1 MRFTI
6 TTAALAALILAV
18 VAPVAQANVARVEFS
33 IGQVTGLG
41 GDGRERRLVKGSTLD
56 AGDTVRTAKGRAQ
69 IRFTDGGYTSLQPN
83 TEFRIDDYHYDTK
96 RKEESVGFFSLLKG
110 GLRTITGAIGKIR
123 KKSYQLRT
131 PVATVGIRGTE
142 YLAVVGNSLTVHV
155 GDGEIEVCSNVACT
169 PFGSHQTGYVASAN
183 SVAVLTEH
191 PPSLAPPQERQ
202 VYAYNND
209 YQAQFDE
216 GAQFSSSDQFLDGQ
230 AQDSGLSDGPFYAL
244 AVSWGENISNF
255 DLFARPY
262 DLSPAGELTD
272 GRFDASGG
280 LIKYS
285 NNNTGGTPITGDSG
299 SAQIVEAGVSGPIGW
314 GRWTMGSATAGS
326 SSSGSVPVN
335 LSGYSSHHYAIGLP
349 TAAMPSGRATYS
361 LLGATSPTLASGS
374 AAPGTM
380 NSANLAADFASSS
393 VTLNM
398 DMDVNGN
405 NYATTG
411 LLMSIPSSPNPN
423 DFTFSGGGRLT
434 TNSTDCISSCFTNVE
449 GFFAGDG
456 ASHAGIA
463 YETDIPAANDRI
475 NGAAVFSKD

>member
-1 MRFTI
+1 MRPSGTRFI
-6 TTAALAALILAV
+6 FTAAAMAALMMAIA
-18 VAPVAQANVARVEFS
+18 APAAHANVARVEFS

-41 GDGRERRLVKGSTLD
+41 SDGKERRLVKGSTLD

-142 YLAVVGNSLTVHV
+142 YLAVLGNSLTVHV

-202 VYAYNND
+202 VYAYNGE

-216 GAQFSSSDQFLDGQ
+216 GAQFSSSDQFLGASENSQLADGE
-230 AQDSGLSDGPFYAL
+230 LYAL
-244 AVSWGENISNF
+244 AVSWGENASVA
-255 DLFARPY
+255 DLFAAGLLDP
-262 DLSPAGELTD
+262 PGELTD
-272 GRFDASGG
+272 GRFNSAGG

-285 NNNTGGTPITGDSG
+285 NNNFGSVPITGDSG
-299 SAQIVEAGVSGPIGW
+299 TAQFEDVGVSGPVGW
-314 GRWTMGSATAGS
+314 GRWTMGNITAGQS
-326 SSSGSVPVN
+326 GGGSVPVT

-349 TAAMPSGRATYS
+349 TPVMPTNPATYS
-361 LLGATSPTLASGS
+361 LLAATSPTLSSGS

-380 NSANLAADFASSS
+380 NSANLVADFGMGT
-393 VTLNM
+393 VNLNM
-398 DMDVNGN
+398 DMTVNGT
-405 NYATTG
+405 NYQTTNLPMNIG
-411 LLMSIPSSPNPN
+411 SAPN
-423 DFTFSGGGRLT
+423 DFTFSGSGPTFNGV
-434 TNSTDCISSCFTNVE
+434 NCISVGCTTSVE
-449 GFFAGDG
+449 GFFAGSD
-456 ASHAGIA
+456 ASHAGLG
-463 YETDIPAANDRI
+463 YKTSIPGDNI
-475 NGAAVFSKD
+475 NGAAVFTKD